1 LLIARRASSGV
12 ELAMAASSCGIATAG
27 PVGAVASGWLAQALK
42 ACTAARSMK
51 EKRIGDMELKLAFA
65 GRVV

>member
-1 LLIARRASSGV
+1 MEAWIP
-12 ELAMAASSCGIATAG
+12 GIGTAG

-42 ACTAARSMK
+42 ACMAARSMK